1 MPMVPSSSSNF
12 SLSSA
17 RSMPSAEVP
26 RIFTPWDTRKFASEM
41 AVCPPKATTTP
52 TGFSTSMTPM
62 TSSGQ
67 SGSK

>member
-1 MPMVPSSSSNF
+1 MPIVPSSASNF

-26 RIFTPWDTRKFASEM
+26 SILTPRETRKFASEM
-41 AVCPPKATTTP
+41 AVCPPNATTTP
-52 TGFSTSMTPM
+52 MGFSTSRTPM